1 MIFIFNINI
10 LDSQAGLVTM
20 VMVLETVGLP
30 PDDITIILA
39 VDWLLDRCRTTINV
53 IGDSIGAG
61 IVNHMCKDE
70 LEKMEDDNML
80 GNAEENLPLT
90 EKDNGELKA

>member
-1 MIFIFNINI
+1 M
-10 LDSQAGLVTM
+10 TM

-70 LEKMEDDNML
+70 LEKIEDLEGL
-80 GNAEENLPLT
+80 GDGDENLPLT
-90 EKDNGELKA
+90 EKDNGDLKA

>member
-1 MIFIFNINI
+1 
-10 LDSQAGLVTM
+10 M

-61 IVNHMCKDE
+61 IVNHLSQGE
-70 LEKMEDDNML
+70 LEAMDLDGGEA
-80 GNAEENLPLT
+80 GGEESFPLT
-90 EKDNGELKA
+90 QKDNGDLKA

>member
-1 MIFIFNINI
+1 MIFILNINI
-10 LDSQAGLVTM
+10 LVSQAGLVTM

>member
-1 MIFIFNINI
+1 MFNSKNI

>member
-1 MIFIFNINI
+1 MIFILNINI

>member
-1 MIFIFNINI
+1 
-10 LDSQAGLVTM
+10 
-20 VMVLETVGLP
+20 MVLETVGLP

-70 LEKMEDDNML
+70 LEKIEDLEGL
-80 GNAEENLPLT
+80 GEGDENLPLT
-90 EKDNGELKA
+90 EKDNGDLKA